1 MKKLSVE
8 ELAQLVQVNGATQEE
23 EELAVAVIHSLL
35 SNSKNA
41 TTPTKSAWQR
51 GRTGLRQQLSATWEG
66 QLRS

>member
-8 ELAQLVQVNGATQEE
+8 ELALLVQVKGATQEE

>member
-1 MKKLSVE
+1 MKRLSVE
-8 ELAQLVQVNGATQEE
+8 EVAQLAQVKGATQEE

-51 GRTGLRQQLSATWEG
+51 GRTGLRQQLSTTWEG

>member
-8 ELAQLVQVNGATQEE
+8 ELAQHAEVTGATKEE
-23 EELAVAVIHSLL
+23 AEQAVAVIHSLL

-51 GRTGLRQQLSATWEG
+51 GRTGLRQQLSTTWER